1 MKKRKGELKK
11 KTLLTIGLE
20 LRFHKLSCSRSGGW
34 SANEKGG
41 RKTTQERG
49 ILIHYTRS
57 QVSDVIHYEMR
68 NTIF

>member
-34 SANEKGG
+34 SAEEKGG
-41 RKTTQERG
+41 RKTTQRYLNLLLARTSG
-49 ILIHYTRS
+49 LRYNS
-57 QVSDVIHYEMR
+57 L
-68 NTIF
+68 